1 MAELN
6 NTGTGQWSEVDGSNT
21 SVSPDGWP
29 SGTFPN
35 QVEPIGRSTMGAIK
49 RFWDRINGTQS
60 STGSLNAYI
69 YTPINVSFPTAYVTG
84 EAYTFKANFANTGA
98 ATLNI
103 NSLGAKNIFK
113 QGVSGPI
120 ALSGGEI
127 QIGQFVT
134 VMYDGT
140 RFQITSALP
149 AASIATISANQV
161 VGTTTNDNAA
171 AGYIG
176 EYIESIVNTNTAFPV
191 SGSLSPAASVA
202 LTAGDWELN
211 FFAAALANGSTC
223 RTAFININSAASTGG
238 TIGLNQAVGAGPVDM
253 ITDTSYVVPCYR
265 VSLAGSAT
273 LYGNIGGFYTGPTP
287 LYTCRLSAR
296 RMR

>member
-49 RFWDRINGTQS
+49 RFWDRINGTVT

-69 YTPINVSFPTAYVTG
+69 YTPVNVSFPTAYVTG
-84 EAYTFKANFANTGA
+84 EEYTFKANFANTSA
-98 ATLNI
+98 STLNI

-113 QGVSGPI
+113 QGSSGPI

-127 QIGQFVT
+127 QSGQFVK

-140 RFQITSALP
+140 RFQIISALP

-161 VGTTTNDNAA
+161 IGTTTNDAA
-171 AGYIG
+171 TAGYIG
-176 EYIESIVNTNTAFPV
+176 EYMESIVSTPTAFPA
-191 SGSLSPAASVA
+191 SGSASPGASVA

-211 FFAAALANGSTC
+211 FLVSAQANGSTC
-223 RTAFININSAASTGG
+223 RTVFVNINAVPSVG
-238 TIGLNQAVGAGPVDM
+238 TSPGINENVGPGPVDSV
-253 ITDTSYVVPCYR
+253 TDSSYVMPAFR
-265 VSLAGSAT
+265 VSLAGST
-273 LYGNIGGFYTGPTP
+273 TYYGNIGSFYTGPTP